1 MEHDP
6 KCERDWV
13 LNRLAGSMGITIVER
28 ERLLREDP
36 VRSLS
41 CFCRERALKT
51 FESRAENGRM
61 LDLINATKTKL
72 VAWRRSSRVSGRDA
86 ARMVAQKM
94 GVEVEGHVIKV
105 DFKNRRRLR

>member
-13 LNRLAGSMGITIVER
+13 LNRLAGSMGITVVER

-51 FESRAENGRM
+51 LESGSENG
-61 LDLINATKTKL
+61 LDLINATRTKL
-72 VAWRRSSRVSGRDA
+72 VAWRRNRGVSGRDA

-94 GVEVEGHVIKV
+94 GVEVEGRVIRV
-105 DFKNRRRLR
+105 DFKNRRRIR